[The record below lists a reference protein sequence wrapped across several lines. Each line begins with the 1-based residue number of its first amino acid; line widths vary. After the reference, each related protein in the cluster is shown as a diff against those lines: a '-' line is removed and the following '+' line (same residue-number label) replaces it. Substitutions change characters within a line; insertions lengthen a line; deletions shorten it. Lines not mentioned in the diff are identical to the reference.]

1 MCHFY
6 FGGLIVGIILVDR
19 WTKRK
24 TIAILENKKD
34 NKSVELVQNKLKLII
49 EEEKLKQLDGFQSGV
64 SLIVK
69 ITLIILLCVV
79 IYFIRLMQY
88 QGDIGLKLALSFII
102 GGVFGNLID
111 RLGYGYVIDFICI
124 KGTKDIAFNL
134 SRVFILTGLILLIVN
149 LI

>member
-1 MCHFY
+1 MSFL
-6 FGGLIVGIILVDR
+6 FWGLIVGIILVDR

-34 NKSVELVQNKLKLII
+34 NESVELVQNKLKLII

-69 ITLIILLCVV
+69 ITLIILVCVV

-124 KGTKDIAFNL
+124 KGTKDIVFNL
-134 SRVFILTGLILLIVN
+134 SRVFILTGLVLLIVT

>member
-1 MCHFY
+1 M
-6 FGGLIVGIILVDR
+6 VDR

>member
-1 MCHFY
+1 MSFL
-6 FGGLIVGIILVDR
+6 FWSLILGIILVDR

-34 NKSVELVQNKLKLII
+34 TKSVELVENRLKLMI
-49 EEEKLKQLDGFQSGV
+49 EDEKSEQLDGFQSGI
-64 SLIVK
+64 SLVVK
-69 ITLIILLCVV
+69 VTLILLLCAV

-102 GGVFGNLID
+102 GGGFGNLID

-124 KGTKDIAFNL
+124 KGTRNIAFNL
-134 SRVFILTGLILLIVN
+134 SRICIMTGIIILLLCNI
-149 LI
+149 

>member
-1 MCHFY
+1 MSFL
-6 FGGLIVGIILVDR
+6 FWSLIIGIILVDR

-24 TIAILENKKD
+24 TISILENKKG
-34 NKSVELVQNKLKLII
+34 NKSVELVKDKLKLRIQ
-49 EEEKLKQLDGFQSGV
+49 EEKLKQLDGFESGINF
-64 SLIVK
+64 SIK
-69 ITLIILLCVV
+69 ITLIVLLCVI
-79 IYFIRLMQY
+79 IYFMRLMQY

-124 KGTKDIAFNL
+124 KGTKNIAFNL

>member
-1 MCHFY
+1 MSFL
-6 FGGLIVGIILVDR
+6 FWSLILGIILVDR

-24 TIAILENKKD
+24 TIAILENTKD
-34 NKSVELVQNKLKLII
+34 NKSLELVENKLKLMI
-49 EEEKLKQLDGFQSGV
+49 EDRKSKQLDGYEGGI
-64 SLIVK
+64 SLVVK
-69 ITLIILLCVV
+69 ITLILLLCVV

-102 GGVFGNLID
+102 GGGFGNLID

-124 KGTKDIAFNL
+124 KGTRDIAFNL
-134 SRVFILTGLILLIVN
+134 SRLFILTGLILLIVN

>member
-1 MCHFY
+1 MSFL
-6 FGGLIVGIILVDR
+6 FWGLIVGIILVDR

-69 ITLIILLCVV
+69 ITLIILVCVV

-124 KGTKDIAFNL
+124 KGTKDIVFNL
-134 SRVFILTGLILLIVN
+134 SRVFILTGLVLLIVN

>member
-1 MCHFY
+1 MSFL
-6 FGGLIVGIILVDR
+6 FWGLIVGIILVDR

-69 ITLIILLCVV
+69 ITLIILVCVV

-124 KGTKDIAFNL
+124 KGTKDI
-134 SRVFILTGLILLIVN
+134 VF
-149 LI
+149 

>member
-1 MCHFY
+1 MSFL
-6 FGGLIVGIILVDR
+6 FWGLIVGIILVDR

>member
-1 MCHFY
+1 MSFL
-6 FGGLIVGIILVDR
+6 FWGLIVGIILVDR

-64 SLIVK
+64 SFIVK
-69 ITLIILLCVV
+69 ITLIILVCVV

-124 KGTKDIAFNL
+124 KGTKDIVFNL
-134 SRVFILTGLILLIVN
+134 SRVFILTGLVLLIVN